1 MKFVELFAL
10 QRERKKIL
18 ETLQQMSVMDIQ
30 TAACDEETSLCPQ
43 GFETQAKQKEI
54 ASFERS
60 MAVAK
65 QSLEILEEIAST
77 KKSMLDSL
85 SGRREIKISDFSDA
99 ANRSLEIIKHS
110 YEITN
115 KEKRLSQLKAQKV
128 QINSTLAQLEPWKNL
143 DVPLSFSGTT
153 KTAAFV
159 GSLPYEYGYE
169 QLEEL
174 LKDKISFDFS
184 FELIGNAKSMSCIFI
199 VCMKENQ
206 KALTKALRELGFSR
220 PPLISHKTPKD
231 KCKELIKRLEDYQN
245 QEQEC
250 INFIIEYAKY
260 KDDIEACYDYYKTRA
275 EKYRAIEM
283 LAQSKNTFMIRGYV
297 PENCIEAFCKILE
310 ERFCVS
316 ITVNDANED
325 LQPVLLKNNSF
336 VEPVENLTTMYSL
349 PSKRDIDP
357 SAIMSIFYYVFFG
370 MMLSDAGY
378 GLLMILGSMFLIKKY
393 KPEPRMKKNLKLFI
407 YCGISTVFWGLMFGS
422 FFGDSIATLSE
433 LFTGTKII
441 QKPLLFDPMQEA
453 TNLLILSLAF
463 GLIQMICGLSVS
475 FYMLWREK
483 KKADAICDVGL
494 WITALLGIAC
504 VAVGMVVPV
513 MMMPGAIV
521 AIVSAAGILF
531 TAGRKKK
538 GPMKVLA
545 GLKELYGST
554 NYVSDFMSYSRL
566 MALGLTTGAMGSVFN
581 MLSAMM
587 GSGLLAIVPLIII
600 FVVGHGV
607 NFALNALGAYVHTIR
622 LQYVELFSKFYEG
635 GGREYKPFSIEGKFT
650 RISKKK

>member
-1 MKFVELFAL
+1 
-10 QRERKKIL
+10 
-18 ETLQQMSVMDIQ
+18 
-30 TAACDEETSLCPQ
+30 
-43 GFETQAKQKEI
+43 
-54 ASFERS
+54 
-60 MAVAK
+60 
-65 QSLEILEEIAST
+65 
-77 KKSMLDSL
+77 
-85 SGRREIKISDFSDA
+85 
-99 ANRSLEIIKHS
+99 
-110 YEITN
+110 
-115 KEKRLSQLKAQKV
+115 
-128 QINSTLAQLEPWKNL
+128 
-143 DVPLSFSGTT
+143 
-153 KTAAFV
+153 
-159 GSLPYEYGYE
+159 
-169 QLEEL
+169 
-174 LKDKISFDFS
+174 
-184 FELIGNAKSMSCIFI
+184 
-199 VCMKENQ
+199 
-206 KALTKALRELGFSR
+206 
-220 PPLISHKTPKD
+220 
-231 KCKELIKRLEDYQN
+231 
-245 QEQEC
+245 
-250 INFIIEYAKY
+250 
-260 KDDIEACYDYYKTRA
+260 TRA

-521 AIVSAAGILF
+521 AIASAAGILF